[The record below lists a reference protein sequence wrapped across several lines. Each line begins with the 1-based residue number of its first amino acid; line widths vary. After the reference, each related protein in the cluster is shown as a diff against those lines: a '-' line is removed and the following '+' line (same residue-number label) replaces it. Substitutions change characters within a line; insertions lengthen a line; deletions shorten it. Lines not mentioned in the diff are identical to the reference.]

1 MCGIA
6 GYLATKDYWDED
18 VITDVE
24 AMALSM
30 QRRGPDAHGLWF
42 SAENG
47 IVLGHRRLAIIDL
60 SYDANQPMLN
70 LDESLS
76 IVFNGEIY
84 NYRELR
90 ADLKKSHRIKF
101 KTNSDTEVILALYSM
116 FGMSFAKKLRGMFSI
131 AIWDKSKSKLI
142 LSRDG
147 YGIKPLYYYFDGNRI
162 VFASQVKAL
171 LKCKKISLSPSAG
184 GVVSFLCN
192 GYVEEPFTL
201 YNEIKALPAGYTAT
215 FLVRYN
221 KLTFDIE
228 PHTCLKSIWQ
238 QASKVSVRHKDA
250 IDAIEEALFD
260 SVKYHMVS
268 DVPVGL
274 FLSSGI
280 DSVSMLGLMSKPEL
294 NLNAIKSL
302 CLGFSS
308 YRGTS
313 NDETLL
319 AAEVADY
326 FNADHYTEL
335 IKGNDLT
342 HFYDDIFDAMDQP
355 SIDGINT
362 WLVSKVA
369 SDLGLKV
376 AVSGLGGDELFGG
389 YPSFSQLGRMLKYTS
404 LGSRYQK
411 ITELYELFFD
421 KFTLLSDHFHPKAKY
436 VFREGKTIQGLYNLK
451 RSVFLAS
458 ELTQYLDNDFVEQG
472 RLEIQQTNTSNVL
485 DSIIEGE
492 GANFMQVSY
501 LESTRYMRNQLL
513 RDSDWAS
520 MYHSLEVRTPL
531 VDTQL
536 LQKVAPYLLANRET
550 NKKSMLLQSSGLD
563 RGLQNKILNRP
574 KSGFTTPMSVPS
586 GKVKLDHVS
595 WDKQW
600 SREVLSKFNVT

>member
-6 GYLATKDYWDED
+6 GYLATKDYWSADI
-18 VITDVE
+18 VSDVE
-24 AMALSM
+24 AMTLSM
-30 QRRGPDAHGLWF
+30 LRRGPDAHGLWV
-42 SAENG
+42 SAESG
-47 IVLGHRRLAIIDL
+47 IALGQRRLAIIDL
-60 SYDANQPMLN
+60 SDDANQPMVS

-84 NYRELR
+84 NYKELR

-101 KTNSDTEVILALYSM
+101 KTNSDTEVILALYSV
-116 FGMSFAKKLRGMFSI
+116 FGMSFAKKLRGMFAI

-162 VFASQVKAL
+162 IFASQVKAL
-171 LKCKKISLSPSAG
+171 LKCRKVSLSSSAG

-201 YNEIKALPAGYTAT
+201 YNEIKALPAGSSAT
-215 FLVRYN
+215 FLIRDN
-221 KLTFDIE
+221 KLIFDIE
-228 PHTCLKSIWQ
+228 SHTCLKSIWQ
-238 QASKVSVRHKDA
+238 QASKVSVRQEDA
-250 IDAIEEALFD
+250 FDAIEEALFD

-308 YRGTS
+308 YGGTS

-326 FNADHYTEL
+326 FHADHHTEL
-335 IKGNDLT
+335 IKGDDLS

-389 YPSFSQLGRMLKYTS
+389 YPSFSQLGGMFKYTS
-404 LGSRYQK
+404 LGSRSQK
-411 ITELYELFFD
+411 FTELYELLFD
-421 KFTLLSDHFHPKAKY
+421 KFTFLSDHLHPKAKHI
-436 VFREGKTIQGLYNLK
+436 FREGKTIQGLYGLK
-451 RSVFLAS
+451 RSVFMAS
-458 ELTQYLDNDFVEQG
+458 ELNQFLDNDFVEQG
-472 RLEIQQTNTSNVL
+472 KLEIQQSNSSNVF
-485 DSIIEGE
+485 DSIAGGE
-492 GANFMQVSY
+492 VTNFMEVSY

-536 LQKVAPYLLANRET
+536 LQNVAPYLLAIREP

-563 RGLQNKILNRP
+563 RRLQNKILNRP
-574 KSGFTTPMSVPS
+574 KSGFTTPMSAPS
-586 GKVKLDHVS
+586 GNVKLGHES
-595 WDKQW
+595 WDKRW
-600 SREVLSKFNVT
+600 SREILSKFKGI